1 MRELLVTS
9 GFATKLSNDAYEL
22 KSPVNGHTAVA
33 VLYAIMVEGIYSG
46 KIDKRLV
53 AADCACV
60 AGNA

>member
-1 MRELLVTS
+1 MTS

-33 VLYAIMVEGIYSG
+33 VAVFYAIMVEGIYSG